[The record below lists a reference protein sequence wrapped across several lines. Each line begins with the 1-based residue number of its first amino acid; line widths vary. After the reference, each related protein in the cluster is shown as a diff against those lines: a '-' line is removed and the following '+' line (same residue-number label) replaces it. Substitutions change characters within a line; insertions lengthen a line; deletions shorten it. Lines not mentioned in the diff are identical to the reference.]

1 VYEEYKRLVR
11 YHTEWR
17 KLARHTVEVYIN
29 ELETYKLIQRVVG
42 KGRGRG
48 KGREPTCIITTFD
61 VKKFEEMLKR

>member
-1 VYEEYKRLVR
+1 VR
-11 YHTEWR
+11 YHTGWR

-48 KGREPTCIITTFD
+48 RGREPTSIITTFD
-61 VKKFEEMLKR
+61 VKKIEEMLKR